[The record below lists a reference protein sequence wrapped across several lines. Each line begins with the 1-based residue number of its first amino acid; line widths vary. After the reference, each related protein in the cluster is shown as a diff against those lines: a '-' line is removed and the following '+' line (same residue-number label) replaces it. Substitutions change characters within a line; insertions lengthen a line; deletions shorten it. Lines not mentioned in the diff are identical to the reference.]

1 MLKHHKDNHIND
13 TAIENEFL
21 HETDNDDLGIAA
33 EYQDEG
39 EEDYN
44 EEMYKWLSIGILL
57 VWLLSMIYM

>member
-1 MLKHHKDNHIND
+1 MLKHQKDNRTND
-13 TAIENEFL
+13 TAIESEFL
-21 HETDNDDLGIAA
+21 NEAANDDLSIT

-57 VWLLSMIYM
+57 VWVLSMIYM

>member
-1 MLKHHKDNHIND
+1 MLKHQKDNRIND
-13 TAIENEFL
+13 TAVESEFL
-21 HETDNDDLGIAA
+21 NSAAEEDLSIA

-44 EEMYKWLSIGILL
+44 EEMYRWLSIGILL

>member
-1 MLKHHKDNHIND
+1 MLKHQKDNHIND
-13 TAIENEFL
+13 TAIESEFL
-21 HETDNDDLGIAA
+21 NSAAEDDLSIA

-44 EEMYKWLSIGILL
+44 EEMYRWLSIGILL

>member
-1 MLKHHKDNHIND
+1 MLKHQEDNSIND
-13 TAIENEFL
+13 TAIESEFL
-21 HETDNDDLGIAA
+21 NKAAEENLNTA

-57 VWLLSMIYM
+57 VWVLSMIYM